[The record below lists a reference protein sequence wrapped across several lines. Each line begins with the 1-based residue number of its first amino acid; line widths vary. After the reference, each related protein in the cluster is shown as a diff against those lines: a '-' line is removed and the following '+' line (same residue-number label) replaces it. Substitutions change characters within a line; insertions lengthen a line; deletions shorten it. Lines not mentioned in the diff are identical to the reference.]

1 MSAIYPLSLLR
12 RFERQWAQRINSLEQ
27 IYDQIAVGTERTSQR
42 VFNNDD
48 SLVPIPIKKVVDRR
62 QLPHSRPRD

>member
-1 MSAIYPLSLLR
+1 MSVIYPLNVLR
-12 RFERQWAQRINSLEQ
+12 RFERQWAQRINSLRQ

-48 SLVPIPIKKVVDRR
+48 SLVPVPVRKVVDRR
-62 QLPHSRPRD
+62 QLAQSRPRD